1 MTMAFN
7 ISETETFTKHSGDEK
22 NYTLLVIFGLIVP
35 IAIILVIVCI
45 AMACRKHRN
54 ALPYSVA
61 VTNSLLKV
69 IHSNFDSMI
78 HCYGRTISNLP
89 LLMYFT

>member
-1 MTMAFN
+1 MPFN

-22 NYTLLVIFGLIVP
+22 NYTLLVIFGLIGP
-35 IAIILVIVCI
+35 IAIILIIVCI

-69 IHSNFDSMI
+69 KQSNFNS
-78 HCYGRTISNLP
+78 
-89 LLMYFT
+89 